1 MVSARVGEVSPL
13 PLTRL
18 RRQLAVRGLVP
29 VADGSAGGLGR
40 AEDAAVRPARLVQD
54 PELAW
59 YDCGSAEPCPEDVA
73 FLDGIQRHRVV
84 AYDGP
89 LPLVIG
95 TVAAAVLR
103 REGRNLRAAE
113 VRVRRLAIAR
123 EGVLAAAGPALDG
136 LERVTLDSEE
146 IPHAARDLDRARAVL
161 DQHRGTLEVEVGDAF
176 RRRHRDWVVV
186 DGSLAESPVWAADDR
201 MIGVAKS
208 HATLPFEGP
217 ALSRY
222 LSLPVG
228 HRTSI
233 FQPASRRVAPVW
245 SWGLRLRAWEGRD
258 PFHGLVRIEAA
269 PGEGTIRMVDD
280 ISRWI
285 LAERAPLS
293 TPDRRWDRQ
302 LYGMR
307 AVERYLESRGHA
319 P

>member
-1 MVSARVGEVSPL
+1 MRHGARV
-13 PLTRL
+13 
-18 RRQLAVRGLVP
+18 RRQLAARGLVP

-40 AEDAAVRPARLVQD
+40 AEDAAVRPARLIQD
-54 PELAW
+54 PELVW
-59 YDCGSAEPCPEDVA
+59 YECGAAVACPDAMA
-73 FLDGIQRHRVV
+73 FLDGIQRHQVV

-103 REGRNLRAAE
+103 REGRTLRAAE

-136 LERVTLDSEE
+136 LERVTLDAEE

-161 DQHRGTLEVEVGDAF
+161 DHHRGLLEVEVGDAF
-176 RRRHRDWVVV
+176 RREHRDWIVV
-186 DGSLAESPVWAADDR
+186 DGSLAESPAWAADGR

-208 HATLPFEGP
+208 HATLPFDGP
-217 ALSRY
+217 ALGRY

-228 HRTSI
+228 HRTSL

-258 PFHGLVRIEAA
+258 PFHGLVRLETA
-269 PGEGTIRMVDD
+269 PGEETRRRVDEF
-280 ISRWI
+280 SRWI
-285 LAERAPLS
+285 LAERSPLS

-307 AVERYLESRGHA
+307 AVERYLEAVSHA

>member
-1 MVSARVGEVSPL
+1 VTVPVTDPSPL
-13 PLTRL
+13 SPARL
-18 RRQLAVRGLVP
+18 RRALAAGGLVP

-40 AEDAAVRPARLVQD
+40 AEDAAVRPARLVHD

-59 YDCGSAEPCPEDVA
+59 YECGSPMVCPEDLA

-103 REGRNLRAAE
+103 REGRTLRAAE

-123 EGVLAAAGPALDG
+123 EGVLAAAGTALDG
-136 LERVTLDSEE
+136 FERVTLDAEE
-146 IPHAARDLDRARAVL
+146 IPHAARDLDRARAIL
-161 DQHRGTLEVEVGDAF
+161 DQHRGALEVEVGDAF

-186 DGSLAESPVWAADDR
+186 DGSLAESPAWAADGR

-208 HATLPFEGP
+208 HATLPFDGP
-217 ALSRY
+217 ALRRY

-258 PFHGLVRIEAA
+258 PFHGLVRVEAA
-269 PGEGTIRMVDD
+269 PGEETARRATD

-285 LAERAPLS
+285 LAERSPLS

-307 AVERYLESRGHA
+307 AVERYLESRGHT